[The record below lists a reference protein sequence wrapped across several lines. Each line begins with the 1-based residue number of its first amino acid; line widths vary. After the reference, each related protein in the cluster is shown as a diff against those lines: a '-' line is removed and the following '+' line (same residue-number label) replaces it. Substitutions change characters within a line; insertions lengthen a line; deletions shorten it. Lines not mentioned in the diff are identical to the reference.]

1 MDGSRERTVQVLII
15 EDHAEFRA
23 GLHFFLSN
31 TPGLEVR
38 SAEDAASGLAL
49 MEVLAADVVI
59 MDIQMPGTDGIEA
72 TRQVR
77 KRWPGVRVLVC
88 TVHEDDERIFNALR
102 AGAHGYLLKR
112 APIEQVV
119 EAVRQVM
126 DGGAPMTPAVAR
138 RVVGSFEDR
147 RLDTGPDALT
157 HRELDVLDAMAA
169 GLCDKEIAVQLGIS
183 FNTVRTHIGHIYEKL
198 HVQGRMQAVKVA
210 RRWWR

>member
-88 TVHEDDERIFNALR
+88 TVHELSLI
-102 AGAHGYLLKR
+102 
-112 APIEQVV
+112 
-119 EAVRQVM
+119 
-126 DGGAPMTPAVAR
+126 
-138 RVVGSFEDR
+138 
-147 RLDTGPDALT
+147 
-157 HRELDVLDAMAA
+157 
-169 GLCDKEIAVQLGIS
+169 
-183 FNTVRTHIGHIYEKL
+183 HI
-198 HVQGRMQAVKVA
+198 
-210 RRWWR
+210 